1 MTANDTER
9 RSIDRN
15 HLEYDVL
22 VVGGGAAGL
31 SAAIFTARFGLETG
45 VFACGRSAI
54 SRCGHLENYLGFPG
68 GIDPPTFLELGREQ
82 VSHEGATVH
91 AEMVTEIDK
100 PDERFRVETIDGT
113 QLRGHGTSSRRPSS
127 TATTSSRSIRR
138 CTTRTITP
146 STATTA
152 AEPKSTDCTSQAG
165 WRTRPT
171 RRSSVCA
178 GDGAKTAH
186 ALITDVLRDR
196 GYWDE
201 IASQYTDWVVRE
213 RPDDDWVP
221 RVESWIRETVPE
233 DGDVSEER
241 VQWVIDDI
249 VERFEAR
256 EISDNERRERVQNG
270 REFITAHLEP

>member
-68 GIDPPTFLELGREQ
+68 GVDPPTFLELGREQ

-91 AEMVTEIDK
+91 AEMVTAIDK

-113 QLRGHGTSSRRPSS
+113 VARPRYVIAATVIDGDYLESLDPTLYDEDDHAVDCDERGR
-127 TATTSSRSIRR
+127 TAVDGLYVAGRLAD
-138 CTTRTITP
+138 
-146 STATTA
+146 ATH
-152 AEPKSTDCTSQAG
+152 QAII
-165 WRTRPT
+165 
-171 RRSSVCA
+171 CA

-221 RVESWIRETVPE
+221 RVESWIRESVPE
-233 DGDVSEER
+233 DRDISEDR
-241 VQWVIDDI
+241 IQWVIDDI

-256 EISDNERRERVQNG
+256 AISDSERRERVKRG
-270 REFITAHLEP
+270 RELVTAHLEP

>member
-31 SAAIFTARFGLETG
+31 SAAVFTARVGLETG

-113 QLRGHGTSSRRPSS
+113 VARSRYVIAATVIDGDYLESLDPTLYDEDDHAVDCDDRGRTEVDGLYVAGRLAD
-127 TATTSSRSIRR
+127 ATH
-138 CTTRTITP
+138 
-146 STATTA
+146 
-152 AEPKSTDCTSQAG
+152 QAII
-165 WRTRPT
+165 
-171 RRSSVCA
+171 CA